1 MQRGQVTLAK
11 TVQLVYGPP
20 GQQPQYPHP
29 QLSVSVAS

>member
-20 GQQPQYPHP
+20 GLQP